1 MSHRPRKRF
10 GQHFLHDPYVI
21 ERIVRAVDPKPG
33 DALVEI
39 GPGLGALTRPLLL
52 RAGAMHAVEIDRD
65 VIPKLA
71 HHCADAGDLQ
81 IHEGDA
87 LSVELAEL
95 GAGTRLRLVGN
106 LPYNISTPLLFHLL
120 AQRQHI
126 ADMHF
131 MLQKEVVTRMTA
143 GPGGRDYGRLS
154 VMLGWSCTA
163 ESLFDIGPGAFN
175 PPPQVWSSIVR
186 LVPRPVPLGPP
197 ADEARLRMVVTAA
210 FGQRRKTMR
219 NALKSLLTAEQIER
233 CGIDPTVRPE
243 TVAIEDFVRLAAVGT
258 LK

>member
-1 MSHRPRKRF
+1 MNHRPRKRF

-21 ERIVRAVDPKPG
+21 ERIVAAVDPRPG
-33 DALVEI
+33 EQLVEI

-52 RAGAMHAVEIDRD
+52 RAGRMQAVEIDRD
-65 VIPKLA
+65 VIPQLA
-71 HHCADAGDLQ
+71 RHCADAGDLH
-81 IHEGDA
+81 IHERDA

-95 GAGTRLRLVGN
+95 DAGGRLRLVGN

-120 AQRQHI
+120 AQREHI
-126 ADMHF
+126 VDMHF

-143 GPGGRDYGRLS
+143 GPGGRDYGRLT

-163 ESLFDIGPGAFN
+163 EKLFDIGPGAFQ

-197 ADEARLRMVVTAA
+197 ADEARLRTVVTAA
-210 FGQRRKTMR
+210 FGQRRKTVR
-219 NALKSLLTAEQIER
+219 NALKALLTAEQIEG
-233 CGIDPTVRPE
+233 CGVDPTVRPE
-243 TVAIEDFVRLAAVGT
+243 TLTIEDFVRLAAVSA

>member
-1 MSHRPRKRF
+1 MSIRPRKRF

-21 ERIVRAVDPKPG
+21 ERIVAAVDPMPG
-33 DALVEI
+33 EQLVEI

-52 RAGAMHAVEIDRD
+52 RAGQMQAVEIDRD
-65 VIPKLA
+65 VIPELA
-71 HHCADAGDLQ
+71 RHCADAGDLR
-81 IHEGDA
+81 IHQGDA
-87 LSVELAEL
+87 LGVSLAEL
-95 GAGTRLRLVGN
+95 GAGARLRLVGN

-120 AQRQHI
+120 AQREHI
-126 ADMHF
+126 VDMHF

-154 VMLGWSCTA
+154 VMLGWSCSA
-163 ESLFDIGPGAFN
+163 EKLFDIGPGAFQ

-197 ADEARLRMVVTAA
+197 TDEARLRTVVTAA
-210 FGQRRKTMR
+210 FGQRRKTVR
-219 NALKSLLTAEQIER
+219 NALKAHLTTEQIEH
-233 CGIDPTVRPE
+233 CGVDPTVRPE
-243 TVAIEDFVRLAAVGT
+243 TLSIEDFVRLAAVGT